1 MIYPFLG
8 SSIPFYGVFLV
19 IKVDSIL
26 LNFLFSW
33 VMVNNDLSNSSTTF
47 FSQLFYVA
55 DCNLLVVIFI

>member
-1 MIYPFLG
+1 MTYPFLG

-47 FSQLFYVA
+47 FFTIILCSRL
-55 DCNLLVVIFI
+55 